1 MNLTKEMRHAEYM
14 KALKSKSI
22 SELRYIIRDASE
34 ARDAMPDGPNAGFYA
49 DEVSYAAMELNSRKG
64 PHQKAVAERGRATQ
78 YHNGSYSGVF
88 ACPTCGRACWQNL
101 NFLGR
106 RSMVCDG
113 VKWTKEA

>member
-1 MNLTKEMRHAEYM
+1 MSLIKTMRHAEYM

-22 SELRYIIRDASE
+22 SELKHIIRDASE

-64 PHQKAVAERGRATQ
+64 PHQKAVAVLGRGRQ
-78 YHNGSYSGVF
+78 YNNKSYNGVYT
-88 ACPTCGRACWQNL
+88 CPVCGRASSQNL